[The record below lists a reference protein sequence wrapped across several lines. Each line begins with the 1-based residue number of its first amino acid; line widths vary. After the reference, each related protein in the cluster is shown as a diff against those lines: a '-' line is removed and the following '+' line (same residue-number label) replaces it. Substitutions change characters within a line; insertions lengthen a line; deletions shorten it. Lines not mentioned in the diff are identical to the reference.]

1 MKSFVRVSLGARKQE
16 TEEYDL
22 AVREFVDKMGGRE
35 NVLKAI
41 TSLKEDLV
49 VARLVVLNDE
59 ESRMAM

>member
-1 MKSFVRVSLGARKQE
+1 MKSFVRISLDARKQE

-22 AVREFVDKMGGRE
+22 AVREFVDKMGGSE

-41 TSLKEDLV
+41 TSLKDLV